1 MDRPE
6 TGTVASS
13 HVGVESLDGVGPR
26 ELTVLLVHVV
36 GARSRVVTDPDAEVL
51 DLEGALLVDLSYTVR
66 NCAVPVRN
74 SKVYIPRSR

>member
-6 TGTVASS
+6 TGTVTSS
-13 HVGVESLDGVGPR
+13 HVGVEGLDGVGPR

-51 DLEGALLVDLSYTVR
+51 DLERALLADLSYCEKLCYPSWVF
-66 NCAVPVRN
+66 
-74 SKVYIPRSR
+74 